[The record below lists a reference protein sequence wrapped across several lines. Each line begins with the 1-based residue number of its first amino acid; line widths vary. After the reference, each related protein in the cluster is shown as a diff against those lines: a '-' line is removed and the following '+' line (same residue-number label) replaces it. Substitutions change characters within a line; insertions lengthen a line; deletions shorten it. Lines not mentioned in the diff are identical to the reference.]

1 MQRSIGF
8 EWIGFII
15 VIVSV
20 IAYGWVRTAYL
31 NNAKMETVTLSL
43 MLLGALITIIAFI
56 VRKKKK

>member
-1 MQRSIGF
+1 MQKSIVF

-31 NNAKMETVTLSL
+31 NNTKMETVTLSL
-43 MLLGALITIIAFI
+43 MILGALITIIAFI